1 MIQETQKN
9 YAPRVYG
16 VYGVCECLMR
26 VHITW
31 PTWDNDYSGDSAS
44 AGMEEGLFNVSA
56 SSTVYL
62 PVIYLQESQQKLMLF
77 LSL

>member
-1 MIQETQKN
+1 
-9 YAPRVYG
+9 
-16 VYGVCECLMR
+16 
-26 VHITW
+26 
-31 PTWDNDYSGDSAS
+31 
-44 AGMEEGLFNVSA
+44 MEEGLFNVSA